1 MRKILNC
8 IKKAAPKLFKGLFMR
23 ITVIFCIGYIVR
35 ITEKSLNMCE
45 VLKISP
51 ATIYTTAVGFFGAE
65 LVMLIV
71 KKIYGNKTATA
82 TTDQTETKTGKKIEN
97 GKPLPLP

>member
-8 IKKAAPKLFKGLFMR
+8 IKKTAPKLFKGLFMR

-45 VLKISP
+45 NFGLSP
-51 ATIYTTAVGFFGAE
+51 ASVYATAVGFFGAE

-71 KKIYGNKTATA
+71 KKIYGNR
-82 TTDQTETKTGKKIEN
+82 TTTTENRQEN
-97 GKPLPLP
+97 RKR

>member
-8 IKKAAPKLFKGLFMR
+8 IKKTAPKIFKGLFMR
-23 ITVIFCIGYIVR
+23 TTVIFCIGYIVR

-51 ATIYTTAVGFFGAE
+51 ATVYTTAVGFFGAE

-71 KKIYGNKTATA
+71 KKIYGNKTATT

>member
-51 ATIYTTAVGFFGAE
+51 ATVYTTAVGFFGAE

-71 KKIYGNKTATA
+71 KKIYGNRTAN

>member
-8 IKKAAPKLFKGLFMR
+8 IKQTAPKIFKGLFMR

-51 ATIYTTAVGFFGAE
+51 ATVYTTAVGFFGAE

-71 KKIYGNKTATA
+71 KKIYGNKTATT

>member
-8 IKKAAPKLFKGLFMR
+8 IKKTAPKIFKGLFMR

-51 ATIYTTAVGFFGAE
+51 ATVYTTAVGFFGAE

-71 KKIYGNKTATA
+71 KKIYGNKTATT

>member
-1 MRKILNC
+1 MRKIFNC
-8 IKKAAPKLFKGLFMR
+8 IKKTAPKLFKGLFMR

-45 VLKISP
+45 NFGLSP
-51 ATIYTTAVGFFGAE
+51 ASVYTTAVGFFGAE

-71 KKIYGNKTATA
+71 KKIYGNRTANTA
-82 TTDQTETKTGKKIEN
+82 DQTETKTGKKIEN

>member
-8 IKKAAPKLFKGLFMR
+8 IKKTAPKIFKGLFMR

-51 ATIYTTAVGFFGAE
+51 ATVYTTAVGFFGAE